1 MPKNVIQR
9 RSPEICGIWGGT
21 ILNTELIVI
30 VLVVGIV
37 IGAAI
42 VYVAQQGRTRRLRN
56 TFGPEYGRVVGE
68 TGDRLTA
75 EAMLLRRQNRV
86 RQLHIRPLS
95 ATEQAHFQESWR
107 EVQARFVDNPN
118 LALTEADRL
127 IGEVMSVEGYPVLEF
142 EQRAEDISVDHPG
155 VIENYRQGHR
165 ITLTNAQG
173 GASTEDLRKAMIHYR
188 KLFEELVGQPS
199 WAEPERAKL

>member
-1 MPKNVIQR
+1 
-9 RSPEICGIWGGT
+9 
-21 ILNTELIVI
+21 LNTELIVI

-56 TFGPEYGRVVGE
+56 SFGPEYGRVVGE

-75 EAMLLRRQNRV
+75 EAVLLRRQNRV

-107 EVQARFVDNPN
+107 EVRARFVDNPN

-165 ITLTNAQG
+165 IALANAQG

>member
-1 MPKNVIQR
+1 M
-9 RSPEICGIWGGT
+9 
-21 ILNTELIVI
+21 NTELIVI
-30 VLVVGIV
+30 VLAVGIAL
-37 IGAAI
+37 GAAV
-42 VYVAQQGRTRRLRN
+42 VYVVQQGRTRRLRN

-75 EAMLLRRQNRV
+75 EAMLQRRQNRV

-95 ATEQAHFQESWR
+95 PAEQARFQETWR

-118 LALTEADRL
+118 LALSEADGL

-165 ITLTNAQG
+165 IALTNAQG
-173 GASTEDLRKAMIHYR
+173 RASTEDLRKAMIHYR